1 MGAEAAAG
9 ASSRPC
15 HAARLP
21 PFQVPA
27 PRTSTANY
35 TSRQDA
41 SARTRTGAST
51 MATVLSRALKLPG
64 KLQPRDHLAP
74 AGLGEVRTPGSRGPS
89 LSESGPNPSGA
100 AGARR
105 RDGAAPPRAGVH
117 APPGGK
123 RGARRVG
130 GCRRGANLGNAGGRI
145 PKARRDGGLALRRR
159 QRMSGRAS
167 PLSPGEGDEVSIL
180 SRAPRRTY
188 RRVSNSSVLGWTGG
202 WGHGGGRMA
211 SDPFGAA
218 SPFNDNIDAVR

>member
-1 MGAEAAAG
+1 MGAEAAAD

-64 KLQPRDHLAP
+64 KLQPRDHPAH
-74 AGLGEVRTPGSRGPS
+74 AGLGGGGDSSLPGAKPIGVWPQPERSCRRA
-89 LSESGPNPSGA
+89 E
-100 AGARR
+100 ARR
-105 RDGAAPPRAGVH
+105 CSPPRAGVH

-123 RGARRVG
+123 RGAWRVG
-130 GCRRGANLGNAGGRI
+130 GCRRGANLGNAGGRTL
-145 PKARRDGGLALRRR
+145 KARRDGGLALRRR
-159 QRMSGRAS
+159 RMSGRAS
-167 PLSPGEGDEVSIL
+167 PPSPGEGDEVSIL

-188 RRVSNSSVLGWTGG
+188 GRVSSSFRLGLDRGLG
-202 WGHGGGRMA
+202 ARGRQ
-211 SDPFGAA
+211 DGE
-218 SPFNDNIDAVR
+218 

>member
-1 MGAEAAAG
+1 MGAEAAAD

-64 KLQPRDHLAP
+64 KLQPRDHPAH
-74 AGLGEVRTPGSRGPS
+74 AGLGGVGTPGSRGRS
-89 LSESGPNPSGA
+89 LSESGSSLSGA

-105 RDGAAPPRAGVH
+105 RDGAAPRGLGSTRHQGAKE
-117 APPGGK
+117 APGGLEVA
-123 RGARRVG
+123 GA
-130 GCRRGANLGNAGGRI
+130 GRTWET
-145 PKARRDGGLALRRR
+145 L
-159 QRMSGRAS
+159 
-167 PLSPGEGDEVSIL
+167 GEG
-180 SRAPRRTY
+180 P
-188 RRVSNSSVLGWTGG
+188 
-202 WGHGGGRMA
+202 
-211 SDPFGAA
+211 
-218 SPFNDNIDAVR
+218 